1 MKVMLVNGSPPEQVR
16 EDREELR
23 NLRMLAKNMAWFLQC
38 KEAGNKMGV
47 PPGCSWDDCGKRAG
61 DCIAS
66 LYVRNHTMRMRF
78 TDCSPHGIQGW
89 LLSE

>member
-16 EDREELR
+16 EDLEGLR

-47 PPGCSWDDCGKRAG
+47 PLPEYD
-61 DCIAS
+61 
-66 LYVRNHTMRMRF
+66 
-78 TDCSPHGIQGW
+78 
-89 LLSE
+89 